1 MRIFNVWREKIKHP
15 QSFQTLT
22 KKTTTNKQNKMKNKN
37 NERAPQNIK
46 LTCLKMSKSIFN
58 NKNVRT

>member
-1 MRIFNVWREKIKHP
+1 MYGEKKKHP

-22 KKTTTNKQNKMKNKN
+22 KKIKNKNKQNKMKNKN

-46 LTCLKMSKSIFN
+46 LTS
-58 NKNVRT
+58 